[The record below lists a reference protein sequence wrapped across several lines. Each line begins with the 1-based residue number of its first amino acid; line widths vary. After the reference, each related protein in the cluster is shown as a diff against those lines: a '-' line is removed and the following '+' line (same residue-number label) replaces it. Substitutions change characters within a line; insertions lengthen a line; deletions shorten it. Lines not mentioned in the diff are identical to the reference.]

1 MGISS
6 ISNNQN
12 VLGATSYRSQ
22 VVSAK
27 SKLLPQSSFE
37 ASLQQMSGGIKS
49 NSHLKSDAEFFEAQ
63 KTRPFSHVL
72 QEAVQYVN
80 DRQVFADDKLTAL
93 SSGEEIDI
101 HGTMIAM
108 KEAELSLRLATT
120 MRDKFVEAY
129 NKIINL
135 QI

>member
-1 MGISS
+1 M
-6 ISNNQN
+6 
-12 VLGATSYRSQ
+12 
-22 VVSAK
+22 
-27 SKLLPQSSFE
+27 
-37 ASLQQMSGGIKS
+37 
-49 NSHLKSDAEFFEAQ
+49 
-63 KTRPFSHVL
+63 
-72 QEAVQYVN
+72 QYVN

-101 HGTMIAM
+101 HGNFMIAM

>member
-1 MGISS
+1 MQSKPCVSLPSFHGKVGFDPPGEYTSTLSS
-6 ISNNQN
+6 
-12 VLGATSYRSQ
+12 TF
-22 VVSAK
+22 
-27 SKLLPQSSFE
+27 LPSR
-37 ASLQQMSGGIKS
+37 AR
-49 NSHLKSDAEFFEAQ
+49 A
-63 KTRPFSHVL
+63 
-72 QEAVQYVN
+72 
-80 DRQVFADDKLTAL
+80 
-93 SSGEEIDI
+93 SGEEIDI

>member
-1 MGISS
+1 MAPYFGS
-6 ISNNQN
+6 IEYMEATDFRSFVAALNRWGAPSENQ
-12 VLGATSYRSQ
+12 VY
-22 VVSAK
+22 
-27 SKLLPQSSFE
+27 
-37 ASLQQMSGGIKS
+37 
-49 NSHLKSDAEFFEAQ
+49 
-63 KTRPFSHVL
+63 
-72 QEAVQYVN
+72 
-80 DRQVFADDKLTAL
+80 ADDKLTAL